1 MSNQPQKHSHRWK
14 GPNPFSPPHP
24 WIIEAQQKGL
34 PVLLTA
40 DEHYRHKMICLYSS
54 RPFGNPEEMEEA
66 FVSYHNAE
74 SNERGLTIH
83 VGDSC
88 FGRAPD
94 LLAIT
99 KRLVGRHLFMDGS
112 HDEAL
117 RELATLGIP
126 EDMKEKIDFLPKMY
140 EFKFEGKKITLNHY
154 KMDKFWCSHHQAFHF
169 YGHSHG
175 QAPSRDRS
183 QDVGVDTNAYRPY
196 HLRKLLKDLSP
207 KTNPDNHLRPRHR

>member
-1 MSNQPQKHSHRWK
+1 MSKEPNEHGRWK
-14 GPNPFSPPHP
+14 GDNPFCPRHP
-24 WIIEAQQKGL
+24 WIFEAQRRGL
-34 PVLLTA
+34 AILLTA
-40 DEHYRHKMICLYSS
+40 DEHYRHGKICLYSN
-54 RPFGNPEEMEEA
+54 RPFRNPEEMEEA
-66 FVSYHNAE
+66 LVSYHNEE
-74 SNERGLTIH
+74 SNEDGLTIH

-94 LLAIT
+94 LLAIA

-126 EDMKEKIDFLPKMY
+126 EDMKGKIDFLPKMY

-154 KMDKFWCSHHQAFHF
+154 KMDKFWCSHHGAFHF

-175 QAPSRDRS
+175 NAPNGPRS
-183 QDVGVDTNAYRPY
+183 MDIGVDTNGYRPY
-196 HLRKLLKDLSP
+196 HLRRELKTLE
-207 KTNPDNHLRPRHR
+207 RPH